1 MRSLVKL
8 AISGAFVVSNGIT
21 AGYGLYKNYKQKKE
35 FTEKEK
41 EFKKKEDELRNDNK
55 MQTDIINEL
64 RKQVE
69 EYKPELEKG
78 DILNVYN
85 KLQEDDYS
93 YFETF
98 NTVDKTFKRVRKI
111 RNTKK
116 SVENNEMNQDTKDN
130 NINTTKETNIDTQ
143 ISKNTVKDSK
153 KMYDA
158 WRAKHTK
165 TTEYD
170 YVLNDGELYY
180 KHAVFTHRLNRE
192 KDQPVII
199 RLAAI
204 IINKLKEE
212 IKIEKEFVES
222 GKPWDL
228 YFAQS
233 FTADNLFI
241 DARTIADIIDN
252 EETSKEILD
261 LLDKITK
268 LGETYKRMHGKENK
282 L

>member
-1 MRSLVKL
+1 MNKSTLIKIGAGIVVAAVVATT
-8 AISGAFVVSNGIT
+8 AII
-21 AGYGLYKNYKQKKE
+21 KH
-35 FTEKEK
+35 
-41 EFKKKEDELRNDNK
+41 
-55 MQTDIINEL
+55 
-64 RKQVE
+64 
-69 EYKPELEKG
+69 
-78 DILNVYN
+78 
-85 KLQEDDYS
+85 
-93 YFETF
+93 
-98 NTVDKTFKRVRKI
+98 VRKI

-116 SVENNEMNQDTKDN
+116 SVENNEMNQDTKDD
-130 NINTTKETNIDTQ
+130 NIDTQ

-170 YVLNDGELYY
+170 YALNDDELYY

-233 FTADNLFI
+233 FTADDLFI

-252 EETSKEILD
+252 KETAKEILE
-261 LLDKITK
+261 LLDKITE

>member
-1 MRSLVKL
+1 MNKSTLIKIGACIVAATVVATT
-8 AISGAFVVSNGIT
+8 AII
-21 AGYGLYKNYKQKKE
+21 
-35 FTEKEK
+35 
-41 EFKKKEDELRNDNK
+41 
-55 MQTDIINEL
+55 
-64 RKQVE
+64 
-69 EYKPELEKG
+69 
-78 DILNVYN
+78 
-85 KLQEDDYS
+85 
-93 YFETF
+93 
-98 NTVDKTFKRVRKI
+98 KRVRKI
-111 RNTKK
+111 RNMKK

-130 NINTTKETNIDTQ
+130 NINTQ

-170 YVLNDGELYY
+170 YALNDDELYY
-180 KHAVFTHRLNRE
+180 KHAVFTHELNRE

-233 FTADNLFI
+233 FAADNLFI

-261 LLDKITK
+261 LLDKITEI
-268 LGETYKRMHGKENK
+268 GETYRRMHGKENK

>member
-1 MRSLVKL
+1 MNKSTLIKIGAGIVVAAVVATT
-8 AISGAFVVSNGIT
+8 AII
-21 AGYGLYKNYKQKKE
+21 
-35 FTEKEK
+35 
-41 EFKKKEDELRNDNK
+41 
-55 MQTDIINEL
+55 
-64 RKQVE
+64 
-69 EYKPELEKG
+69 
-78 DILNVYN
+78 
-85 KLQEDDYS
+85 
-93 YFETF
+93 
-98 NTVDKTFKRVRKI
+98 KRVRKI

-116 SVENNEMNQDTKDN
+116 SVENDEMNQD
-130 NINTTKETNIDTQ
+130 TKETNIDTQ

-170 YVLNDGELYY
+170 YALNDDEYY
-180 KHAVFTHRLNRE
+180 CKYSIDIPDLDKE
-192 KDQPVII
+192 KDQYII
-199 RLAAI
+199 TRLAAI

-233 FTADNLFI
+233 FAADNLFI
-241 DARTIADIIDN
+241 DARRISDIIDN
-252 EETSKEILD
+252 KETAKEISD
-261 LLDKITK
+261 LLDKITE
-268 LGETYKRMHGKENK
+268 LGATYKRMHGKENK

>member
-1 MRSLVKL
+1 MNKSTLIKIGAGIVVAAVVATT
-8 AISGAFVVSNGIT
+8 AII
-21 AGYGLYKNYKQKKE
+21 
-35 FTEKEK
+35 
-41 EFKKKEDELRNDNK
+41 
-55 MQTDIINEL
+55 
-64 RKQVE
+64 
-69 EYKPELEKG
+69 
-78 DILNVYN
+78 
-85 KLQEDDYS
+85 
-93 YFETF
+93 
-98 NTVDKTFKRVRKI
+98 KRVRKI

-116 SVENNEMNQDTKDN
+116 SVENDEMNQD
-130 NINTTKETNIDTQ
+130 TKETNIDTQ

-170 YVLNDGELYY
+170 YALNDDELYY

-233 FTADNLFI
+233 FTADDLFI
-241 DARTIADIIDN
+241 DARRIADIIDN
-252 EETSKEILD
+252 EETAKEISD
-261 LLDKITK
+261 LLDKITE
-268 LGETYKRMHGKENK
+268 LGETYRRMHGKENK

>member
-1 MRSLVKL
+1 MNKSTLIKIGAGIVVAAVVATT
-8 AISGAFVVSNGIT
+8 AII
-21 AGYGLYKNYKQKKE
+21 
-35 FTEKEK
+35 
-41 EFKKKEDELRNDNK
+41 
-55 MQTDIINEL
+55 
-64 RKQVE
+64 
-69 EYKPELEKG
+69 
-78 DILNVYN
+78 
-85 KLQEDDYS
+85 
-93 YFETF
+93 
-98 NTVDKTFKRVRKI
+98 KRVRKI

-116 SVENNEMNQDTKDN
+116 SVENDEMNQD
-130 NINTTKETNIDTQ
+130 TKETNIDTQ

-170 YVLNDGELYY
+170 YALNDDEYY
-180 KHAVFTHRLNRE
+180 CKYSIDIPDLDKE
-192 KDQPVII
+192 KDQYII
-199 RLAAI
+199 TRLAAI

-233 FTADNLFI
+233 FTADDLFI
-241 DARTIADIIDN
+241 DARRISDIIDN
-252 EETSKEILD
+252 KETAKEISD
-261 LLDKITK
+261 LLDKITE
-268 LGETYKRMHGKENK
+268 LGATYKRMHGKENK

>member
-1 MRSLVKL
+1 MNKSTLIK
-8 AISGAFVVSNGIT
+8 IGACVVAAT
-21 AGYGLYKNYKQKKE
+21 VVA
-35 FTEKEK
+35 T
-41 EFKKKEDELRNDNK
+41 
-55 MQTDIINEL
+55 TTII
-64 RKQVE
+64 KC
-69 EYKPELEKG
+69 
-78 DILNVYN
+78 
-85 KLQEDDYS
+85 
-93 YFETF
+93 
-98 NTVDKTFKRVRKI
+98 VRKI

-116 SVENNEMNQDTKDN
+116 SVENDEMNQD
-130 NINTTKETNIDTQ
+130 TKETNIDTQ

-170 YVLNDGELYY
+170 YALNDDELYY
-180 KHAVFTHRLNRE
+180 KHAVFTHELNRE

-233 FTADNLFI
+233 FTADDLFI
-241 DARTIADIIDN
+241 DARRIADVIDN
-252 EETSKEILD
+252 KETSKEILD
-261 LLDKITK
+261 LLDKITEI
-268 LGETYKRMHGKENK
+268 GETYRRMHGKENK